1 MEPTATAT
9 APALRNDPITF
20 EVLRNAF
27 KAICNEAAP

>member
-20 EVLRNAF
+20 EVLRNGFRRSATRP
-27 KAICNEAAP
+27 AR